1 MYYHVLCLFLFFLI
15 LSKWLFYAMFLRLKT
30 NRYLITNAK
39 IYLDDCVGKNRLII
53 VWNHIIPRQ
62 SFQKFWRLLTTYE
75 WAISAL
81 QTNRNPTKFGH
92 LKQKSYKLVHRFDN
106 RWRWCS
112 GRFNFRQITLK
123 VCNHKSLFS
132 HVFFHSLCFEVFVHF
147 WVYQKQ
153 TLISFS
159 RNF

>member
-106 RWRWCS
+106 RWRCCC
-112 GRFNFRQITLK
+112 GRFHFRQRTL
-123 VCNHKSLFS
+123 VLGCRSSF
-132 HVFFHSLCFEVFVHF
+132 
-147 WVYQKQ
+147 
-153 TLISFS
+153 FS
-159 RNF
+159 RDFCPSLGFDFFSSMYVD